1 MFLTAPVSYPIA
13 WVLDR
18 VLGHRHTALFRW
30 VERSGLLGASISAA
44 FVERNQS
51 GLPTHGWVLDSVP
64 GDTGWDTSACSPCR
78 LLDDEPT
85 SAHVASV
92 HAAGGRSSKRLWTF
106 TRRGRSLGASCRQVR
121 SAGWPL

>member
-51 GLPTHGWVLDSVP
+51 GLPTHGW
-64 GDTGWDTSACSPCR
+64 GHR
-78 LLDDEPT
+78 LGHQRMLAL
-85 SAHVASV
+85 SFA
-92 HAAGGRSSKRLWTF
+92 
-106 TRRGRSLGASCRQVR
+106 
-121 SAGWPL
+121 